1 MGYGPKLLEYD
12 LKNNKYR
19 MDEYIDNS
27 RELFYNEIFEENILK
42 NLIILVNK
50 YSQICNIYKFEL
62 FTENKNTNNN
72 SIKLLKEGNK
82 KFEINYNIYD
92 NIINNIYPKAKNI
105 FEKFNKD
112 YMKSSFKENENLNEK
127 YINKIKNLL
136 NDFRKIFCSFLNK
149 KGFFC
154 LNHNDI
160 YNVNI
165 LLNKFDNNKLYLIDN
180 EFASLNLIGFDVAF
194 YLVMSLFQYYPK
206 YEYFPGRLN
215 YEKFNEIFKQYLDI
229 FISTNFDWINKDNE
243 RKLYIEKIKKKNILW
258 NCYVLLIYF
267 ALL

>member
-1 MGYGPKLLEYD
+1 
-12 LKNNKYR
+12 

-127 YINKIKNLL
+127 HINKIKNLL
-136 NDFRKIFCSFLNK
+136 IF
-149 KGFFC
+149 
-154 LNHNDI
+154 
-160 YNVNI
+160 
-165 LLNKFDNNKLYLIDN
+165 
-180 EFASLNLIGFDVAF
+180 
-194 YLVMSLFQYYPK
+194 
-206 YEYFPGRLN
+206 
-215 YEKFNEIFKQYLDI
+215 
-229 FISTNFDWINKDNE
+229 
-243 RKLYIEKIKKKNILW
+243 
-258 NCYVLLIYF
+258 
-267 ALL
+267 

>member
-1 MGYGPKLLEYD
+1 
-12 LKNNKYR
+12 

-112 YMKSSFKENENLNEK
+112 YMKSSFKENKNLNEK
-127 YINKIKNLL
+127 HINKIKNLL
-136 NDFRKIFCSFLNK
+136 NDFRKIFL
-149 KGFFC
+149 FF
-154 LNHNDI
+154 
-160 YNVNI
+160 
-165 LLNKFDNNKLYLIDN
+165 
-180 EFASLNLIGFDVAF
+180 
-194 YLVMSLFQYYPK
+194 
-206 YEYFPGRLN
+206 
-215 YEKFNEIFKQYLDI
+215 FK
-229 FISTNFDWINKDNE
+229 
-243 RKLYIEKIKKKNILW
+243 
-258 NCYVLLIYF
+258 
-267 ALL
+267 

>member
-127 YINKIKNLL
+127 HINKIKNLL
-136 NDFRKIFCSFLNK
+136 IF
-149 KGFFC
+149 
-154 LNHNDI
+154 
-160 YNVNI
+160 
-165 LLNKFDNNKLYLIDN
+165 
-180 EFASLNLIGFDVAF
+180 
-194 YLVMSLFQYYPK
+194 
-206 YEYFPGRLN
+206 
-215 YEKFNEIFKQYLDI
+215 
-229 FISTNFDWINKDNE
+229 
-243 RKLYIEKIKKKNILW
+243 
-258 NCYVLLIYF
+258 
-267 ALL
+267 